1 MSKSVK
7 AALLAQ
13 QAAANIQQHRE
24 ADYEEVFDVGRQHT
38 KIHLDRIMPNRF
50 QPRITFAEEGIQALA
65 KSIAQIG
72 LTQPITVRAHGDD
85 YELIAGERRLRA
97 HRLLNKPTI
106 EAIVVDADD
115 GQAAAMALSENIDR
129 EGLTDFEVAEGIL
142 QLEEKFPKRSHL
154 AKALNLA
161 RSELYRYLAFRDLPP
176 AAIERLRKAPDLIG
190 RRAASD
196 IAQALKD
203 SPASADRLN
212 EALDLIEAG
221 KLEQGRAV
229 AFLQQP
235 AEKPASKS
243 EAAKPIILTQGKARI
258 GTIARTPTDLIIKVS
273 HKALPQE
280 KAERLQTF
288 LRELLEEG
296 A

>member
-1 MSKSVK
+1 MSKSIK
-7 AALLAQ
+7 ALLAQ

-24 ADYEEVFDVGRQHT
+24 ADYKEEFDVGRQHT
-38 KIHLDRIMPNRF
+38 KIPLDRIIPNRF
-50 QPRITFAEEGIQALA
+50 QPRIAFAEEGIRDLA
-65 KSIAQIG
+65 ESIAQIG
-72 LTQPITVRAHGDD
+72 LTQPITVRAHGND

-115 GQAAAMALSENIDR
+115 GQSAAMALSENIDR
-129 EGLTDFEVAEGIL
+129 EGLTDFEIAEGIR

-161 RSELYRYLAFRDLPP
+161 RSELYRYLAFRELPP
-176 AAIERLRKAPDLIG
+176 AAIERLRKAPHLIG

-196 IAQALKD
+196 ISQALKD
-203 SPASADRLN
+203 SPEAAERLD
-212 EALDLIEAG
+212 EALDLIESG

-235 AEKPASKS
+235 ATKPDSKP
-243 EAAKPIILTQGKARI
+243 EAAKPIILKQGRARI
-258 GTIARTPTDLIIKVS
+258 GTIARTQTELVIKVS
-273 HKALPQE
+273 HEALPKE
-280 KAERLQTF
+280 KADKLQAF
-288 LRELLEEG
+288 LHKLLEEG